1 MFITILTFAI
11 ILSLLV
17 FVHELGHFWVAGK
30 LGVRAEEFGFG
41 FPPRAFGIQILSGK
55 RLKKIKETE
64 KIDMAVT
71 DIQTGDNMEII
82 KETIVDTKQEIDE
95 QVAYKKYKF
104 IRGGEDPVY
113 LPEEKDLDKSTI
125 YSINWVPLGG
135 FVKIKGED
143 GGSEDDQ
150 DSFAVKKIWQRC
162 AILLAGVTMNILL
175 AAFLISIGFMV
186 GLPQAL
192 DDNMPGAKISH
203 RQVQVVEIIKDSQAE
218 KAGLKVGDII
228 MNINNKEFNGIDE
241 LQAYVAGQ
249 VGKKLD
255 YKIKRG
261 DEEITK
267 QITPEK
273 LADTGQGGIGIAI
286 VESGIVRYNFFTAIW
301 QGVKTTALLTWA
313 IIVAFFE
320 LLKNLIM
327 GHGAGADLA
336 GPIGIAVLTGQVA
349 HLGFVYILQFAA
361 MLSINLAI
369 INAFPFP
376 ALDGGRILFLIIEK
390 IKGSPVKKEVE
401 GIIHN
406 IGFALLM
413 ILVVF
418 VTFKDVARYSDKF
431 INIWQRIIG

>member
-1 MFITILTFAI
+1 MFVTIITFAI

-17 FVHELGHFWVAGK
+17 FVHELGHFWVAKK

-41 FPPRAFGIQILSGK
+41 FPPRAFGVQILRGK
-55 RLKKIKETE
+55 KLKKIKESE
-64 KIDMAVT
+64 NIDITVT
-71 DIQTGDNMEII
+71 DIKNEGETEII
-82 KETIVDTKQEIDE
+82 KETIIDTKQEIDE
-95 QVAYKKYKF
+95 LVEYKKWKF
-104 IRGGEDPVY
+104 IRGGEDPKY
-113 LPEEKDLDKSTI
+113 LPDEKDMDKSTI

-143 GGSEDDQ
+143 GGSEKDQ
-150 DSFAVKKIWQRC
+150 DSFSVKKIWQRC
-162 AILLAGVTMNILL
+162 AILLAGVTMNIVL

-192 DDNMPGAKISH
+192 DNKMTGAKISN
-203 RQVQVVEIIKDSQAE
+203 RQVQVVEIIKGSQAE
-218 KAGLKVGDII
+218 KAELKIGDII
-228 MNINNKEFNGIDE
+228 MSVNNKEFNGIDE
-241 LQAYVAGQ
+241 LQMYVAGQ

-261 DEEITK
+261 NELITK

-273 LADTGQGGIGIAI
+273 LLDTGQGGIGIAI
-286 VESGIVRYNFFTAIW
+286 VESGLVRYNFFMAIW
-301 QGVKTTALLTWA
+301 QGAKTTVLLTWA
-313 IIVAFFE
+313 IIVAFYE
-320 LLKNLIM
+320 LLRNLIM

-349 HLGFVYILQFAA
+349 HLGLVYILQFAA

-431 INIWQRIIG
+431 INIWQKIIG